1 MRRMESIQTA
11 SARPRRLTNL
21 DVATQGE
28 SMNPMAPSHID
39 PEPKSNDL
47 SGNPRPKPRL
57 ITRGNHVPSDAASQ
71 LPSVKPTFSMAVP
84 GQPFGFRLPGT
95 GQTVAGQPGRSNRSV
110 TNSTLESSRSRTS
123 SVFSGNSSQA
133 STAPTSRS
141 ASVCPLSQGDLGASQ
156 QPHTPGLSSHLKML
170 ALASQCGVE
179 APARISRVSPG
190 SAASQPPNR
199 PLSLLP
205 DSAQG
210 TSSNHETSSPR
221 CHLNIQLF
229 HGLCNLMSWMNQI
242 LLLHA
247 LLAYGEP
254 HHSTFRLMATRLVL
268 ATLFQQFHT
277 MMIMVMVMVLI

>member
-11 SARPRRLTNL
+11 SARPRQLTNL
-21 DVATQGE
+21 NVATQGK

-39 PEPKSNDL
+39 LEPKSNDL
-47 SGNPRPKPRL
+47 SGNPWPKPRL

-71 LPSVKPTFSMAVP
+71 LPSVKLTFSMAVL
-84 GQPFGFRLPGT
+84 GQPFRFRLPDT
-95 GQTVAGQPGRSNRSV
+95 GRTVAGQPGRSNCSV

-141 ASVCPLSQGDLGASQ
+141 VSVCPLSQGDLGASQ

-179 APARISRVSPG
+179 APARISHVSPG
-190 SAASQPPNR
+190 SAASQPSNC

-205 DSAQG
+205 DSVGAIPALHREMLV
-210 TSSNHETSSPR
+210 SSSP
-221 CHLNIQLF
+221 
-229 HGLCNLMSWMNQI
+229 
-242 LLLHA
+242 
-247 LLAYGEP
+247 
-254 HHSTFRLMATRLVL
+254 V
-268 ATLFQQFHT
+268 
-277 MMIMVMVMVLI
+277 VV